1 MNRSF
6 YKSLLYS
13 LGMLITSSSLLAGVS
28 PESPPNFIFVYTDDQ
43 GPWAWGLDDPDART
57 PNMDLIA
64 SQGARLTNSFTT
76 TPVCSPSRASLMTS
90 RYGSELGIT
99 DYIPGASE
107 PNVGLSSEVITWP
120 EMLSQAGYATGL
132 VGKWHLGTADRFHP
146 TRQGYDYFAGFRTGG
161 KTSLNP
167 TVELEGKQQI
177 IQGWTPDVLTNL
189 AIDFIRSHQAAPFL
203 LSLHFWAPHANT
215 TERSPDNDRTWLPLS
230 DADWTHFSAL
240 DPTLPEPDYPF
251 LDIPRTKRMRREY
264 LASVAAV
271 DRNLGRLLQLLDD
284 LNLSENTV
292 LMFSSDNGFNMGHHG
307 IWRKGNGRWR
317 LLEGV
322 QPTGSNPWDLN
333 PDNSPRP
340 YDNGK
345 GSYTRVNLWDNSLKV
360 PTAVR
365 WPKVIKP
372 GTIIKQTISN
382 LDWYPTILAM
392 AGVNLPSGET
402 IRGHNFLPLL
412 KGTTPDWDN
421 NFFAQYLMDHA
432 KIRAGLRCWR
442 TPEWKLIRDFLR
454 SGVDELY
461 NLKDDPEEKFNL
473 IGSQDPN
480 VRRIRHQLNRE
491 LRDKMREIG
500 DVAAAHGWPISN

>member
-1 MNRSF
+1 
-6 YKSLLYS
+6 
-13 LGMLITSSSLLAGVS
+13 
-28 PESPPNFIFVYTDDQ
+28 
-43 GPWAWGLDDPDART
+43 
-57 PNMDLIA
+57 
-64 SQGARLTNSFTT
+64 
-76 TPVCSPSRASLMTS
+76 
-90 RYGSELGIT
+90 
-99 DYIPGASE
+99 
-107 PNVGLSSEVITWP
+107 
-120 EMLSQAGYATGL
+120 
-132 VGKWHLGTADRFHP
+132 
-146 TRQGYDYFAGFRTGG
+146 
-161 KTSLNP
+161 
-167 TVELEGKQQI
+167 
-177 IQGWTPDVLTNL
+177 
-189 AIDFIRSHQAAPFL
+189 
-203 LSLHFWAPHANT
+203 
-215 TERSPDNDRTWLPLS
+215 
-230 DADWTHFSAL
+230 
-240 DPTLPEPDYPF
+240 
-251 LDIPRTKRMRREY
+251 
-264 LASVAAV
+264 
-271 DRNLGRLLQLLDD
+271 
-284 LNLSENTV
+284 
-292 LMFSSDNGFNMGHHG
+292 
-307 IWRKGNGRWR
+307 
-317 LLEGV
+317 LEGV